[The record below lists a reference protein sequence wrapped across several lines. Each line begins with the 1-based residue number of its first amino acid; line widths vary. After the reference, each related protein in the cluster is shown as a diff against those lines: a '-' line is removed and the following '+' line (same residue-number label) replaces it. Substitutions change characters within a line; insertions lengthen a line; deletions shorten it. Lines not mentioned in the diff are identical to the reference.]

1 MNKNTTIGRKKA
13 NLVIRFGGQE
23 MSLEQVLLSTA
34 QKKAHHMVRDYLMK
48 EFQKKEAAAKILLN
62 GKDIAQVYGFRKCAL
77 GAINIIH
84 T

>member
-1 MNKNTTIGRKKA
+1 MNTKAKIGRKKA
-13 NLVIRFGGQE
+13 NLVIRFDGQD

-34 QKKAHHMVRDYLMK
+34 QKRAHHLVRDYLMK
-48 EFQKKEAAAKILLN
+48 EFQKKEAAAMIQYD
-62 GKDIAQVYGFRKCAL
+62 GQDIAQVYGFRKCAL